1 MKIVF
6 VTATLTSGGSERVI
20 SLLANKMAEKGHQI
34 EVICLRKQVVFYPI
48 NSSVKI
54 TFAAKEAFGDT
65 LPLKIIWL
73 RNYIKQV
80 APDVV
85 IPFMTAV
92 YCTTIFALL
101 GLNIPIIAS
110 ERIDPA
116 HSSPLRKILRWFLL
130 PMTTHLVVQTEK
142 IKEYYSSKIQ
152 NKTSV
157 IYNPVSDKVFEISY
171 NAMNN
176 LIVSVGRLYPQKN
189 QKMMIDAFNMIK
201 NKYPDYKLIIY
212 GEGPSRKELEDY
224 IKSLSLEEKVLL
236 PGRSEHVID
245 EVRKSRI
252 FCLSSDCEGMSNA
265 LIEALC
271 LGIPIVTTDVSGVE
285 ELVIDGIN
293 GRVVEIGDSVSMANA
308 LNDLLEDKEK
318 MIIISKRNKDKAQ
331 LFESG
336 NITDRWLKL
345 INNIIR
351 NQE

>member
-34 EVICLRKQVVFYPI
+34 EIICLQKQMVFYPI
-48 NSSVKI
+48 NSDVKV
-54 TFAAKEAFGDT
+54 TFATKEAFGDA
-65 LPLKIIWL
+65 LPLKIIWF
-73 RNYIKQV
+73 RNYIKQIV
-80 APDVV
+80 PDVV

-101 GLNIPIIAS
+101 GLNIPVIAS

-116 HSSPLRKILRWFLL
+116 HSSPLRKILRRLLL

-142 IKEYYSSKIQ
+142 IKEYYSPKIQ

-157 IYNPVSDKVFEISY
+157 IYNPVTDKVFETSY
-171 NAMNN
+171 NAINN

-224 IKSLSLEEKVLL
+224 IKNLSLEEKVLL
-236 PGRSEHVID
+236 PGRSKHIID

-271 LGIPIVTTDVSGVE
+271 LGIPIVTTDVSGVK
-285 ELVIDGIN
+285 ELVIDGVN

-308 LNDLLEDKEK
+308 LNDLLEDKER
-318 MIIISKRNKDKAQ
+318 MMTISKRNKDKAQ
-331 LFESG
+331 LFESD